1 MPYHVYIIH
10 PMRWKN
16 TDIRHL
22 QYHVTSKVLLSGISI
37 VTSHNCQNE
46 SRLINVKMLWSHEK
60 KKGFIR
66 NVSPCN
72 SHCLWSL
79 LAFCPE
85 LPESNTPSSTQNPSD
100 VAVALHPPL
109 PRPQQPLSP
118 SRSIPTS
125 ATPGTHHPPRQLE
138 KWCFRKKKN
147 EKKRKRK
154 CGSKKNDLV

>member
-1 MPYHVYIIH
+1 M
-10 PMRWKN
+10 
-16 TDIRHL
+16 
-22 QYHVTSKVLLSGISI
+22 
-37 VTSHNCQNE
+37 
-46 SRLINVKMLWSHEK
+46 K
-60 KKGFIR
+60 KKNGFIR

-138 KWCFRKKKN
+138 KWCFRKKKKMKKREKEN
-147 EKKRKRK
+147 VEAKKMIWCNGLLAWALAGLSPWGGSQPRRAEKKPTATITRPRLSSSTENRMKVKSR
-154 CGSKKNDLV
+154 N